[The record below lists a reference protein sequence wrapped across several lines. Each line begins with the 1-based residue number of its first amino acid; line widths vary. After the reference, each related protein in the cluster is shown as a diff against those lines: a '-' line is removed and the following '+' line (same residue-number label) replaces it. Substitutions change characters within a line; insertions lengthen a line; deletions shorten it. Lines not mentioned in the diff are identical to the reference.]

1 MTWGILPWCQTLPL
15 LCLLPQHLLVLLRR
29 NPWGEADLLLL
40 LRSNTRGKALLLC
53 RRCCLL
59 LKHCL
64 VLLW

>member
-1 MTWGILPWCQTLPL
+1 MSL

-29 NPWGEADLLLL
+29 NPWREPNLLLL
-40 LRSNTRGKALLLC
+40 LRINARGKALLLRC
-53 RRCCLL
+53 CCCCLL